1 MITRNI
7 YCFTASLAAAALL
20 LATTLPA
27 GAAHAIRTPG
37 PGTVTVQPGHAAP
50 NWGYGPGWCYRH
62 PYVCYRRY

>member
-27 GAAHAIRTPG
+27 GAARAIRTR
-37 PGTVTVQPGHAAP
+37 AP
-50 NWGYGPGWCYRH
+50 AP
-62 PYVCYRRY
+62 